1 MHWVAA
7 SVMCVLYLYNL
18 PLVFAVRLDGSGL
31 RFGVGAFRARPKKRT
46 PRRHKMKFPKKRVP
60 AWLIL
65 RILKSVELE
74 RLEVNLT
81 LGTGDAALTA
91 QTCGLIVVVLDMLR
105 ALTGAQGRVRV
116 TPDFSGRTLAG
127 EARGIARLRLGHI
140 MKAALLFI
148 LRGAGG

>member
-1 MHWVAA
+1 
-7 SVMCVLYLYNL
+7 MCVFYLYNL
-18 PLVFAVRLDGSGL
+18 PLVFAVRLDGGGL

-46 PRRHKMKFPKKRVP
+46 PRRRKIKFPKKRVP
-60 AWLIL
+60 VELVL
-65 RILKSVELE
+65 RVLKSVELE
-74 RLEVNLT
+74 RLDVNLT

-91 QTCGLIVVVLDMLR
+91 QACGLIVAVVSMLR
-105 ALTGAQGRVRV
+105 ALTGAAGQLRV
-116 TPDFSGRTLAG
+116 TPDFTGRAFAG